1 MRLNYPP
8 NIKIIRV
15 PCTGKVD
22 VMHLLR
28 AIQKGADG
36 VYVVGCIEGTCHYN
50 EGNLRARE
58 RVNYVRMRLEEIG
71 MEADRVRMYNL
82 SSGEGPTFA
91 AYAKE
96 MTENIRNLGP
106 NPLKGAP
113 KADEN
118 CLIESV
124 NTGEKL

>member
-1 MRLNYPP
+1 MRLNYPS

-22 VMHLLR
+22 VIHLLR

-36 VYVVGCIEGTCHYN
+36 VYVVGCLEGTCHYN

-58 RVNYVRMRLEEIG
+58 RVEHVRTLLEEIG
-71 MEADRVRMYNL
+71 LEADRVRMYNL

-96 MTENIRNLGP
+96 MTEHIRSLGP
-106 NPLKGAP
+106 NPLNDKG
-113 KADEN
+113 
-118 CLIESV
+118 
-124 NTGEKL
+124 KLKPS

>member
-1 MRLNYPP
+1 MRLDYPA

-22 VMHLLR
+22 LMYLMS

-36 VYVVGCIEGTCHYN
+36 VYVVGCLEGTCHYN

-58 RVNYVRMRLEEIG
+58 RVMHAQKLLEEVGIDG
-71 MEADRVRMYNL
+71 ERVRMYNL
-82 SSGEGPTFA
+82 SAGEGPTFA

-96 MTENIRNLGP
+96 MTEHIRNLGP
-106 NPLKGAP
+106 NPLNKKRG
-113 KADEN
+113 N
-118 CLIESV
+118 LQ
-124 NTGEKL
+124 

>member
-1 MRLNYPP
+1 MRLDYPA
-8 NIKIIRV
+8 NIKIIKV

-36 VYVVGCIEGTCHYN
+36 VYAVGCLEGACHYN

-58 RVNYVRMRLEEIG
+58 RVNHVRRLLEEVGIEG
-71 MEADRVRMYNL
+71 DRVRMYNL

-91 AYAKE
+91 AYARE
-96 MTENIRNLGP
+96 MAEHIRKLGP
-106 NPLKGAP
+106 NPLNRKRQ
-113 KADEN
+113 
-118 CLIESV
+118 
-124 NTGEKL
+124 T

>member
-1 MRLNYPP
+1 MRLEYPA

-22 VMHLLR
+22 VMLMLR

-36 VYVVGCIEGTCHYN
+36 VYCVGCLEGTCHYN
-50 EGNLRARE
+50 EGNFRCRE
-58 RVNYVRMRLEEIG
+58 RVDYVRMLLKEVGIEE
-71 MEADRVRMYNL
+71 DRVRMYNL

-96 MTENIRNLGP
+96 MTEHIRKLGP
-106 NPLKGAP
+106 NPL
-113 KADEN
+113 N
-118 CLIESV
+118 
-124 NTGEKL
+124 KLN

>member
-1 MRLNYPP
+1 MGSANV
-8 NIKIIRV
+8 KIIRV

-22 VMHLLR
+22 VMHLMR

-36 VYVVGCIEGTCHYN
+36 VYVVGCLEGSCHYK

-58 RVNYVRMRLEEIG
+58 RVMHVQQLLQEIG
-71 MEADRVRMYNL
+71 LEADRVRMYNL

-96 MTENIRNLGP
+96 MTEQIKALGP
-106 NPLKGAP
+106 NPLKKWAT
-113 KADEN
+113 A
-118 CLIESV
+118 
-124 NTGEKL
+124 

>member
-1 MRLNYPP
+1 MRLQYPS

-22 VMHLLR
+22 VIHLLR

-36 VYVVGCIEGTCHYN
+36 AYVVGCLEGTCHYN

-58 RVNYVRMRLEEIG
+58 RVEYVRALLEEIG
-71 MEADRVRMYNL
+71 IEGDRVRMYNL

-96 MTENIRNLGP
+96 MTEHIQSLGP
-106 NPLKGAP
+106 NPLNQHKGP
-113 KADEN
+113 SK
-118 CLIESV
+118 
-124 NTGEKL
+124 T

>member
-1 MRLNYPP
+1 MRLNYPA

-113 KADEN
+113 EADEN
-118 CLIESV
+118 RSH
-124 NTGEKL
+124 

>member
-1 MRLNYPP
+1 MRLEYPL

-22 VMHLLR
+22 VIHLLR

-36 VYVVGCIEGTCHYN
+36 VYCVGCLEGTCHYN
-50 EGNLRARE
+50 EGNLRCRE
-58 RVNYVRMRLEEIG
+58 RVEHVRQMMEEIG
-71 MEADRVRMYNL
+71 LEAERVRMYNL

-96 MTENIRNLGP
+96 MTENIKALGP
-106 NPLKGAP
+106 SPLKQNKPA
-113 KADEN
+113 
-118 CLIESV
+118 
-124 NTGEKL
+124 